1 MKKTNLL
8 LILSVL
14 ALFFSCKEND
24 MNDFTGKDCIYFQLS
39 SNWAETKDSLSYT
52 FAGSEASE
60 ATINLRVDLMGQTSD
75 RDRKVKLKVVADQTT
90 ATEGTHYKALE
101 DSYILKAGENQM
113 NIPITLYNTDKAL
126 EEKSVKLTVDLQP
139 SEDLDLGINGRT
151 RAVIIFSNIMSKP
164 SYWEEGHCD
173 WYFGAYSKVKHEC
186 FIRELGM
193 DFPATF
199 EEYYANIDYW
209 QQAGIYMSQYF
220 KDNYPVYDENGKAI
234 EPWF

>member
-24 MNDFTGKDCIYFQLS
+24 MADFTGKDCIYFQLS
-39 SNWAETKDSLSYT
+39 SSWAQTKDSLSYT

-164 SYWEEGHCD
+164 SYWEEAHCD
-173 WYFGAYSKVKHEC
+173 WYFGTYSKVKHEC
-186 FIRELGM
+186 LIRELGM
-193 DFPATF
+193 DFPAT
-199 EEYYANIDYW
+199 EDEYTANIDYW